1 MSNKAVERRNARY
14 MRSSKN
20 SIKNRLVK
28 GCVGRVSGDCSEL
41 AATMVVVVN
50 NQKETRDPQAE
61 AEELARQVNRIPPH
75 LKYELEKVR

>member
-1 MSNKAVERRNARY
+1 MSNKAVEGRNAFIAFDKK
-14 MRSSKN
+14 SV
-20 SIKNRLVK
+20 LVK
-28 GCVGRVSGDCSEL
+28 RCVGRVSGDCSEL